1 MLVDVTLIIM
11 TVLGGVLAVRVLL
24 ALPPST
30 APHDCRFGT
39 VTVTVAVCI
48 CVYDRDG
55 CIRGFAWGSP

>member
-48 CVYDRDG
+48 CV
-55 CIRGFAWGSP
+55 CMIVTVV